1 MNVHCL
7 LLWKPVVDAGCF
19 HDSLRWQTCSDRQS
33 QTYRSA
39 PWSISTRLTSVMY
52 FCHDGVF
59 GGFVMQQCSHGHSS
73 VHELAQG
80 MLNNEPI
87 VVVSSDG
94 SEQVWGKVQHQSSVF
109 LMHLKINNFVSKR
122 LFIILVQPMTPPQ
135 PAYPN
140 RAEKD
145 HLSSLEQDCDDRN
158 TY

>member
-94 SEQVWGKVQHQSSVF
+94 SEQVCVGVPKRVVSVSTAPEDQLRRIDIIICNHRSPNDVSTTRLSKSSREGPYQF
-109 LMHLKINNFVSKR
+109 TRTR
-122 LFIILVQPMTPPQ
+122 L
-135 PAYPN
+135 
-140 RAEKD
+140 
-145 HLSSLEQDCDDRN
+145 
-158 TY
+158 